1 MPALYDSTIDC
12 TTRVNTQGADY
23 GDSSPDGWWSLVET
37 PTLPRPYTLTWRRSG
52 CGEATLREWTTTYE
66 ESYVAMEALRAAG
79 LPIPVFETCPAC
91 SRNRDAETLLP
102 ITLIGGDTITACEH
116 CRTNEYVYSRLEQ
129 GWIHNYSGVYV
140 EDTDD
145 YVSSEY
151 ARAHLVRCTPTG
163 DWYLS
168 EAAAEEAAHAYYE
181 NDDDHSAVFSYH
193 SATPM
198 AVHGWP
204 AKTPKTSLCF
214 GVELEMEASDSDST
228 SQDDLADA
236 LGGRT
241 GGNAEGGTYILM
253 NDGSLDS
260 TGVELITNPYTLE
273 FHQRNF
279 GWKALLSNVTG
290 IAKSGRGT
298 SNCGMHVHC
307 NRKAISALTL
317 GKALVF
323 VNSSDNSALIERIAQ
338 RNGGHWARRAPK
350 KIVNGKVR
358 RTDKYEAMHITEKT
372 IEFRIFRGNLR
383 WDRVLKNIEFCH
395 SVFNYAATA
404 SMEAVSTK
412 KDYLQ
417 WLNKNRGMYPN
428 LVKFLG
434 ETYGFKDTAKNKAR
448 SVEI

>member
-1 MPALYDSTIDC
+1 MPVIVDST
-12 TTRVNTQGADY
+12 TGRGTRVNTQGEDYADSA
-23 GDSSPDGWWSLVET
+23 SSEWWSMVET
-37 PTLPRPYTLTWRRSG
+37 PTMPRPGTPTWRARNL
-52 CGEATLREWTTTYE
+52 ADTVLREWTSSQE
-66 ESYVAMEALRAAG
+66 DSYAAVAVRRTLG
-79 LPIPVFETCPAC
+79 LPVIARELCPTC
-91 SRNRDAETLLP
+91 SRRRDAQALVQITLLD
-102 ITLIGGDTITACEH
+102 GETITACDY
-116 CRTNEYVYSRLEQ
+116 CLTNEYAYSNLEQ
-129 GWIHNYSGVYV
+129 GWISQWDGVYV
-140 EDTDD
+140 QDIDD
-145 YVSSEY
+145 RVSLEY
-151 ARAHLVRCTPTG
+151 ARANLARCTPTG
-163 DWYLS
+163 GWYS
-168 EAAAEEAAHAYYE
+168 SSDAAAEAARQYYE
-181 NDDDHSAVFSYH
+181 CDEDQGAVFSYH
-193 SATPM
+193 AATPM
-198 AVHGWP
+198 EVHGWP
-204 AKTPKTSLCF
+204 SETPKDSLCF
-214 GVELEMEASDSDST
+214 GVELEMEASDSNST
-228 SQDDLADA
+228 SQDDVAAA
-236 LGGRT
+236 LGGRM

-253 NDGSLDS
+253 NDGSLND

-273 FHQRNF
+273 FHQAKF
-279 GWKALLSNVTG
+279 GWKSLLSNVTG

-323 VNSSDNSALIERIAQ
+323 VNSSDNGALIERIAQ
-338 RNGGHWARRAPK
+338 RDGGHWARRAPK
-350 KIVNGKVR
+350 KIVNGKMS

>member
-1 MPALYDSTIDC
+1 M
-12 TTRVNTQGADY
+12 
-23 GDSSPDGWWSLVET
+23 
-37 PTLPRPYTLTWRRSG
+37 
-52 CGEATLREWTTTYE
+52 E
-66 ESYVAMEALRAAG
+66 ERRAAG
-79 LPIPVFETCPAC
+79 LPVPVLGVCPSC
-91 SRNRDAETLLP
+91 SRRRFAETLLP
-102 ITLIGGDTITACEH
+102 ITLVGGDTINVCEH

-129 GWIHNYSGVYV
+129 GWINHYEGVWV
-140 EDTDD
+140 QDIDD
-145 YVSSEY
+145 RVSTEY
-151 ARAHLVRCTPTG
+151 ARAHLALCPPSG
-163 DWYLS
+163 EWYS
-168 EAAAEEAAHAYYE
+168 SIEAADEAARAYYE
-181 NDDDHSAVFSYH
+181 DNENQDAVFSYH

-198 AVHGWP
+198 DVHGWP
-204 AKTPKTSLCF
+204 SETPKDSLCF
-214 GVELEMEASDSDST
+214 GVELEMEASDRDST
-228 SQDDLADA
+228 TQDNVSAA
-236 LGGRT
+236 LGGRR

-253 NDGSLDS
+253 HDGSLDE

-273 FHQRNF
+273 FHQAKF
-279 GWKALLSNVTG
+279 GWKSLLSNVTG

-298 SNCGMHVHC
+298 SSCGMHVHC

-338 RNGGHWARRAPK
+338 RDGEHWARRAPK

-358 RTDKYEAMHITEKT
+358 TTNKYEAMHITEKT